1 MPRKKKITT
10 KETETQTIKEEE
22 KEEDDDDEAVKQ
34 CAGLKFECP
43 VCKKFLE
50 MQNELVVKK
59 KGDCSCK
66 CSPFSFKIS
75 KKDKNLSI
83 EKKENGDITL
93 ETDIHDITFKWGKQ
107 ITPTE
112 DTSTQDT
119 VKSIMDKRT

>member
-10 KETETQTIKEEE
+10 KETETQTTKEE
-22 KEEDDDDEAVKQ
+22 KEEDDDEAVKQ
-34 CAGLKFECP
+34 CTGLRFECP

-50 MQNELVVKK
+50 MQNELVIRK

-83 EKKENGDITL
+83 EKKENGDISL

>member
-22 KEEDDDDEAVKQ
+22 KEEDDEEAVKQ

-50 MQNELVVKK
+50 MQNELVIRK

-83 EKKENGDITL
+83 EKKENGDISL

-119 VKSIMDKRT
+119 LKSIMDKRT

>member
-22 KEEDDDDEAVKQ
+22 EDNEEVILAKQ
-34 CAGLKFECP
+34 CSPIKFECP

-50 MQNELVVKK
+50 MQNEMVVKK
-59 KGDCSCK
+59 KGECSCK

-83 EKKENGDITL
+83 EKKENGDISL